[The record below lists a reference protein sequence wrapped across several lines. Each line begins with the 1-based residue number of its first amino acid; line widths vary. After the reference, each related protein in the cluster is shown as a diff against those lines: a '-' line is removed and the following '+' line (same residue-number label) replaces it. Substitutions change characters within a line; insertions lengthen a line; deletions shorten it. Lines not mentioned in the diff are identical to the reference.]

1 MISICGCNMAVTD
14 SFQILA
20 CALQKGVG
28 IVWCNRNPPTACRK
42 RLNQPATQL
51 RCRTQNTVAYTTPKK
66 MMSKGR
72 TLLLTIENK
81 NAEKAIQRANKNLDR
96 EGKIKKENIFC

>member
-1 MISICGCNMAVTD
+1 
-14 SFQILA
+14 
-20 CALQKGVG
+20 
-28 IVWCNRNPPTACRK
+28 
-42 RLNQPATQL
+42 
-51 RCRTQNTVAYTTPKK
+51 